1 MLTVASGN
9 SRRSS
14 ECIVAPYD
22 PSFGE
27 EISYVWLNHLSIE
40 LFANLDDD
48 HVRDAARG
56 IRFAEHQPSA

>member
-1 MLTVASGN
+1 MAS
-9 SRRSS
+9 
-14 ECIVAPYD
+14 YD

-27 EISYVWLNHLSIE
+27 EISYVWLNHLPIE

-48 HVRDAARG
+48 HVRDAVHV